1 MKMFERR
8 FTQYWEAG
16 IQRLLQKNLSEKLW
30 LEKIRRALEAQMRPK
45 KDAEKGRLFV
55 PNCYVTHVSALDAEG
70 RDLEA
75 LRAGLYVCLVQSAIR
90 RDFFSHER
98 LRLELRPNPLLKK
111 GAVRAQ
117 AAYGQKLYGACGAAQ
132 EADCDRTVV
141 FDRKALPLA
150 EACDRDAVFASLFVR
165 RGALS
170 GARVPLGER
179 RAQIGRQEGSALCV
193 PDAGVSRLHAYIAF
207 EGCRHVLYD
216 ADSLNGTYVN
226 GERISCRTLSPGDC
240 IRAGAT
246 EISYEL

>member
-1 MKMFERR
+1 MFERR
-8 FTQYWEAG
+8 FAHYWEAG

-30 LEKIRRALEAQMRPK
+30 LEKIKRALEEQMRPK

-70 RDLEA
+70 RDLDA
-75 LRAGLYVCLVQSAIR
+75 LRARLYVCLVQSAIR

-117 AAYGQKLYGACGAAQ
+117 AAYGQKLYGSCGAAQ
-132 EADCDRTVV
+132 ETDGGQTVV

-150 EACDRDAVFASLFVR
+150 EVCEQGAVFASLFVR
-165 RGALS
+165 AGARAGL
-170 GARVPLGER
+170 RVPLGER
-179 RAQIGRQEGSALCV
+179 RVQIGRQEGSSLCV
-193 PDAGVSRLHAYIAF
+193 PDAGVSRLHAYISF

-226 GERISCRTLSPGDC
+226 GARISCRPLLPGDL
-240 IRAGAT
+240 IRAGGT
-246 EISYEL
+246 EIAYEL